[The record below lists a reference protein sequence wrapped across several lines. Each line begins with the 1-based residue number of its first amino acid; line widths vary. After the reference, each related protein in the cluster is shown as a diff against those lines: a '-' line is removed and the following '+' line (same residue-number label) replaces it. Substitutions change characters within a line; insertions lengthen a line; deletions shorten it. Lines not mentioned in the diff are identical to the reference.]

1 MRAVFTR
8 TLICLTLASSQ
19 AAWAIPFQAQQAI
32 DNADN
37 PLSITSADFNNDGN
51 ADLAVTSYSDDK
63 STNEIKVLLGAEDA
77 TFATAVSY
85 ASGTAPSSITSA
97 DLNGGGID
105 LAVANSD
112 DNTISVFIN
121 NTDGSFARKVDYTT
135 GTTPTYILAAELNDT
150 NVDLITANSGNNT
163 ISVFI
168 NNNDGSFASKV
179 DYSTGQTPS
188 AITAADFDSDND
200 IDLAVTNATDNSVSV
215 FINNG
220 AGLFATK
227 VDYTT
232 GTAPSSIASQDI
244 SGDTYPD
251 LVVSNSD
258 SDSISILM
266 NNGSGDGSFASKVD
280 YTTGSTPKFVSISDF
295 DNDSDLDIAVS
306 SSATDTISVF
316 SNDSDGTLS
325 SKTDAISIKGPSAI
339 VAQDIDNDN
348 YTDLI
353 TTNLLSHNFSYL
365 KNLTAQTPDD
375 FSFTAQTDVARSSK
389 ITSNQVRLSGL
400 LNSTTLNIS
409 GKEISNSDNT
419 TTFSAEYS
427 IDGGSTFTSE
437 PSTVSNGSTIRVRLL
452 SSDLYSKTETATITI
467 GGISTEFSVTTIPE
481 NETPIELSFTP
492 VAGVEP
498 GIIVTSENVTIN
510 WLDTAASILI
520 ANGEYSINDAAF
532 TSTPGTIRNND
543 TLKLRLTSSTS
554 YSGRREALVSINSGE
569 KTTTF
574 VVFTKDDPSNS
585 SGGGSSSL
593 SIWISL
599 LMTGAL
605 LLRYRKRLSR
615 LHRLSHGLA

>member
-1 MRAVFTR
+1 MRAVFSR
-8 TLICLTLASSQ
+8 TLISLSLLTSQ
-19 AAWAIPFQAQQAI
+19 AAWAIPFQAQFAI

-63 STNEIKVLLGAEDA
+63 STNEIKVLMGAGDA

-85 ASGTAPSSITSA
+85 ITGTAPSSITSA

-112 DNTISVFIN
+112 DNTMSVFIN
-121 NTDGSFARKVDYTT
+121 NTDGSFANKMDYTT
-135 GTTPTYILAAELNDT
+135 GTTPVYILAAKLT
-150 NVDLITANSGNNT
+150 GANVDLVTANSGNNT

-168 NNNDGSFASKV
+168 NNNDGSFASKL
-179 DYSTGQTPS
+179 DYSTGQTPN
-188 AITAADFDSDND
+188 AITAADFDSDGD
-200 IDLAVTNATDNSVSV
+200 IDLAVTNATDNTASI

-220 AGLFATK
+220 SGLFAAK

-251 LVVSNSD
+251 LV
-258 SDSISILM
+258 IS
-266 NNGSGDGSFASKVD
+266 NGSDNTISVLLNKGASSPGIFNNKVD
-280 YTTGSTPKFVSISDF
+280 YATGTTPQFVSISDL
-295 DNDSDLDIAVS
+295 DNDSDLDVAVS

-316 SNDSDGTLS
+316 SNDSDGSLS
-325 SKTDAISIKGPSAI
+325 PKTDSTIIKGPSAI
-339 VAQDIDNDN
+339 VAQDIDNDS

-365 KNLTAQTPDD
+365 KNLTATTPNS

-400 LNSTTLNIS
+400 LNSTTLSIS

-419 TTFSAEYS
+419 TTQSAEYS
-427 IDGGSTFTSE
+427 TDGGSTFTSE
-437 PSTVSNGSTIRVRLL
+437 PSTVSNGTTIRVRLL
-452 SSDLYSKTETATITI
+452 SSDLYNKTETATITI
-467 GGISTEFSVTTIPE
+467 GGFSTEFSVTTAPE
-481 NETPIELSFTP
+481 NETPIELSFTA

-498 GIIVTSENVTIN
+498 GTLVTSENVTIN
-510 WLDTAASILI
+510 WLDSKASILI
-520 ANGEYSINDAAF
+520 VNGEYSINDAAF
-532 TSTPGTIRNND
+532 TSTPGTINNND
-543 TLKLRLTSSTS
+543 SLKLRLTSSTN
-554 YSGRREALVSINSGE
+554 YGGRKEALISINSGE
-569 KTTTF
+569 KTTSF
-574 VVFTKDDPSNS
+574 VVFTKDNPS

-599 LMTGAL
+599 FMTGAL
-605 LLRYRKRLSR
+605 LLRYRKKLSR
-615 LHRLSHGLA
+615 QHRLSHSSA